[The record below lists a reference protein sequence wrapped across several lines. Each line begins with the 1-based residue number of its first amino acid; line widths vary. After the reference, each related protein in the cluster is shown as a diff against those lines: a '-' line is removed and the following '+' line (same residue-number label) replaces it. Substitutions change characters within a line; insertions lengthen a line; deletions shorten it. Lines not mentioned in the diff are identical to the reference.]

1 MYTRY
6 CAALSRAGYDVSEY
20 RLYAGDRDHAW
31 RSMIGGTGTPGTGSY
46 GYLGDTKATAYRS
59 LYVMA
64 QILEDI
70 DYDKQRAEYA
80 AKVSA
85 AKEVTA

>member
-20 RLYAGDRDHAW
+20 RLYTGDASNSW
-31 RSMIGGTGTPGTGSY
+31 RSLIGGTGTPGTGSY
-46 GYLGDTKATAYRS
+46 GYLGDTKRDAYRA
-59 LYVMA
+59 LFVMA
-64 QILEDI
+64 QLLEDI

-80 AKVSA
+80 EKVLA
-85 AKEVTA
+85 AKESN